1 MSHVTRD
8 KTGVS
13 MRQQLLPDV
22 VTNRDLY
29 NLSPLATVQQAV
41 QLMAEKSIG
50 AVLVM
55 EGSTLRG
62 IFSER
67 DLLTRVV
74 ALGRS
79 VERTMLR
86 EVMTVDVVSVPGTIT
101 PEEALRLMR
110 AHHCRHL
117 PVVEDGLV
125 VAMVSIRDIFSAV
138 QSRLERDNQE
148 KQAFIFSG
156 GY

>member
-1 MSHVTRD
+1 
-8 KTGVS
+8 

-22 VTNRDLY
+22 VHSRDLY
-29 NLSPLATVQQAV
+29 SLSPLSTVQHAV
-41 QLMAEKSIG
+41 QVMAEKSIG
-50 AVLVM
+50 AILVM

-74 ALGRS
+74 AHGRS

-86 EVMTVDVVSVPGTIT
+86 EVMTADVVSIAGNAT

-117 PVVEDGLV
+117 PVVEGGGV

-138 QSRLERDNQE
+138 QSRLERDNEE